1 MGRGARRSAE
11 IRRPLRLQGRAGL
24 SGTQIRRPGLAAGR
38 EIHRPCGQHS
48 SGTAPR
54 PVPLVALRLLHLEAD
69 KRQQCGRNRK
79 TRTRQTQDQNPQ
91 RTLARRAHR
100 MGIPDGTLPRLL
112 VAGDRSLRQH
122 RQGDPLCGAGI
133 EKLEAYPL
141 EERLHMERI
150 CRDELSELYML
161 SKDKRAEKQI
171 QQCIGPA
178 PRMAG
183 DGRPLRTPPPRH
195 DGLHDARLL
204 EDALSA
210 RADLQREGQ
219 RILREMHGAG
229 PRQRRSGRDLQ
240 HQRPLLPV
248 HGGIRAGRGLH
259 RLGRNRLQAQ
269 RHKSGFRLHIRS
281 AVVALRESGR
291 LQNALEALRTSNSI
305 RHDDRVEEAQNSL
318 AEMQT
323 LFEVGQ
329 LELENPGW
337 PTA

>member
-1 MGRGARRSAE
+1 MGSGARRSAE
-11 IRRPLRLQGRAGL
+11 NRGHLRLQGGAGL
-24 SGTQIRRPGLAAGR
+24 SGPQIRRPGRTASR

-69 KRQQCGRNRK
+69 ERQQCGRNGK
-79 TRTRQTQDQNPQ
+79 TRTGQTQDQNPQ

-100 MGIPDGTLPRLL
+100 MGIPDGTLHRLL
-112 VAGDRSLRQH
+112 GAGDRGLRQH
-122 RQGDPLCGAGI
+122 RQGDPPCGAGVGKTRKI
-133 EKLEAYPL
+133 SVGRTSPHGTNLP
-141 EERLHMERI
+141 RRTFRTLH
-150 CRDELSELYML
+150 
-161 SKDKRAEKQI
+161 A
-171 QQCIGPA
+171 QQRQTRRKADPTMYRPA

-248 HGGIRAGRGLH
+248 HGGIRAVRGLH

-291 LQNALEALRTSNSI
+291 LQKRPRSAAHIQFDPPR
-305 RHDDRVEEAQNSL
+305 RPRGRG
-318 AEMQT
+318 AEQPRRDADP
-323 LFEVGQ
+323 VRSGAA
-329 LELENPGW
+329 G
-337 PTA
+337 A

>member
-1 MGRGARRSAE
+1 MPSAGNGYTRPAGRPERRQSRTRSALLGRGARRSAE

-133 EKLEAYPL
+133 EKT
-141 EERLHMERI
+141 RS
-150 CRDELSELYML
+150 LSVG
-161 SKDKRAEKQI
+161 RASPH
-171 QQCIGPA
+171 G
-178 PRMAG
+178 
-183 DGRPLRTPPPRH
+183 
-195 DGLHDARLL
+195 
-204 EDALSA
+204 
-210 RADLQREGQ
+210 ADLPRRAFRTLHAQQRQ
-219 RILREMHGAG
+219 TRRKADPAMYRTCTAHGWRWTTA
-229 PRQRRSGRDLQ
+229 S
-240 HQRPLLPV
+240 
-248 HGGIRAGRGLH
+248 
-259 RLGRNRLQAQ
+259 
-269 RHKSGFRLHIRS
+269 
-281 AVVALRESGR
+281 
-291 LQNALEALRTSNSI
+291 NA
-305 RHDDRVEEAQNSL
+305 
-318 AEMQT
+318 
-323 LFEVGQ
+323 
-329 LELENPGW
+329 
-337 PTA
+337 PTATRRVT